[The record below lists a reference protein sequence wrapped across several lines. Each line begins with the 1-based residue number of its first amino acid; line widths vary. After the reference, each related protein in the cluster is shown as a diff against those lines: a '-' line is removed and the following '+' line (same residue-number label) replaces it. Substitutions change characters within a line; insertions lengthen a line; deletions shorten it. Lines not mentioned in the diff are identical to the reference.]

1 MISRSSRCMVSNPIT
16 CCSVMRWAST
26 PRGMECPQHKKTE
39 GAFRPLE
46 RGIQRSAHVEAISH
60 LIKGLA
66 LLKALPATPQRL
78 QPEVDMLI
86 SLGASYIAVK
96 GYAAREVEQSYTH
109 ARQLCQHLDDPPQLF
124 PVLRGLHAYYHV
136 CAEYQTAHALGE
148 QLLTLA
154 QQSQDAAM
162 LVVAHRALGATLL
175 YLGAA
180 ASAHTHFTQ
189 GMALYAPQQHR
200 TSAFL
205 YGEDA
210 GVVCHILA
218 AWTLWSLGYPEQGL
232 ARSQEA
238 ITLAQQSAHLF
249 SLGFALSFAAGFHQ
263 FRRGV

>member
-1 MISRSSRCMVSNPIT
+1 
-16 CCSVMRWAST
+16 
-26 PRGMECPQHKKTE
+26 
-39 GAFRPLE
+39 
-46 RGIQRSAHVEAISH
+46 
-60 LIKGLA
+60 
-66 LLKALPATPQRL
+66 
-78 QPEVDMLI
+78 MLI

-162 LVVAHRALGATLL
+162 LVVAHRALGATLFF
-175 YLGAA
+175 LGTV

-189 GMALYAPQQHR
+189 GRALYDAQQHR
-200 TSAFL
+200 ALVFR

-210 GVVCHILA
+210 GVVCRSYA
-218 AWTLWSLGYPEQGL
+218 ARVLWQLGYPDQGR
-232 ARSQEA
+232 AQNDA
-238 ITLAQQSAHLF
+238 AVTLAQQVAHPF
-249 SLGFALSFAAGFHQ
+249 SLDVA
-263 FRRGV
+263 